1 MFFSFRYPEKEHE
14 GHIPLHTTLIQSPA
28 FQKVLEQQST
38 ERAPNYRIA
47 SEKHEIFTVGTIKVC
62 LSAYDDKR
70 FIFDDGI
77 TSLPFGHYKI
87 VNDVFMREILDNWEV
102 NMDNTNISEGA
113 ETTLGNDDERPE
125 ILSLNSSM
133 LGDRSDNSFKET
145 DWGFL
150 QRTYNESELE
160 VNSCEVSEEPR
171 TPSHNEFILF
181 EAEESDEE
189 TPVAPH
195 KRARRASL
203 YEFSADSN

>member
-1 MFFSFRYPEKEHE
+1 MKGISLSTQRLFNHQSFK
-14 GHIPLHTTLIQSPA
+14 
-28 FQKVLEQQST
+28 KVLEQQST
-38 ERAPNYRIA
+38 EHAPNYRIA
-47 SEKHEIFTVGTIKVC
+47 SEKHEIFTVRTIKVC
-62 LSAYDDKR
+62 LSAYDDRR

-87 VNDVFMREILDNWEV
+87 VNDVFMREILDNWDV
-102 NMDNTNISEGA
+102 NMDNTNNSEGA

-125 ILSLNSSM
+125 IQSLNSSM

-150 QRTYNESELE
+150 QCTYNESELE

-181 EAEESDEE
+181 AAEESDEE
-189 TPVAPH
+189 TPVVLH
-195 KRARRASL
+195 KRARRAIL
-203 YEFSADSN
+203 YESSTDSN

>member
-1 MFFSFRYPEKEHE
+1 MKGISLSTKRLFNHQSFK
-14 GHIPLHTTLIQSPA
+14 
-28 FQKVLEQQST
+28 KVLEQQST

-47 SEKHEIFTVGTIKVC
+47 SEKHDIFTVRTIKIC

-87 VNDVFMREILDNWEV
+87 VDDIFMREILDNWDV
-102 NMDNTNISEGA
+102 NMDNTNNSEGV
-113 ETTLGNDDERPE
+113 ETTLGNGDERPE
-125 ILSLNSSM
+125 IQSLNSST

-189 TPVAPH
+189 TPVVPH
-195 KRARRASL
+195 KRARRAIL
-203 YEFSADSN
+203 YESSTDSN

>member
-1 MFFSFRYPEKEHE
+1 MKGISLSTQRLFNHQSFK
-14 GHIPLHTTLIQSPA
+14 
-28 FQKVLEQQST
+28 KVLEQQST

-47 SEKHEIFTVGTIKVC
+47 SEKHDIFTVRTIKIC

-87 VNDVFMREILDNWEV
+87 VDDIFMREILDNWDV
-102 NMDNTNISEGA
+102 KMDNTNNSEGA
-113 ETTLGNDDERPE
+113 ETTLGNGDERPE
-125 ILSLNSSM
+125 IQSLNSST

-189 TPVAPH
+189 TPVVPH
-195 KRARRASL
+195 KRARRAIL
-203 YEFSADSN
+203 YESSTDSN